1 MFTKEELKQL
11 NCCVL
16 IPTYNNAGTLRTV
29 VTDVLQYCEDVFV
42 VNDGATDNTLEIL
55 HSIAGIHVISH
66 PKNKGKGN
74 ALKTGIKAA
83 LKAGFHYA
91 ISIDSDGQH
100 YVEDIPLF
108 VQTLKENPDS
118 FIVGSRNLEQEN
130 MPGKNTF
137 ANKFSNFWFRLE
149 TGVRLTDTQCGFR
162 LYPIKKLEKMYF
174 FTGRYEFE
182 LEVLVRSAWK
192 KIPLIPLQI
201 KVYYAPEKERIS
213 HFRPLRDFTRI
224 SFLNAFF
231 VLATFLWIKPFA
243 FFRSLTKENIKTFF
257 HQNFTGS
264 PDSNL
269 RLATAVGLG
278 VFMGIVPI
286 WGYQMIVA
294 FALAHF
300 MKLNKWIVLVASN
313 ISIPPMIP
321 FILFGSYVTGGI
333 LLGNSILP
341 QFDTVSFEAVRNDLL
356 QYLLGSV
363 VFAFVCGVVSWLVS
377 FLLLFVF
384 RKNKSISNDQ

>member
-1 MFTKEELKQL
+1 MKEELKQL
-11 NCCVL
+11 NCCIL
-16 IPTYNNAGTLRTV
+16 IPTYNNAGTLRRV

-42 VNDGATDNTLEIL
+42 INDGSTDDTLEIL
-55 HSIAGIHVISH
+55 RSIPDIHVVSY
-66 PKNKGKGN
+66 PKNKNKGKGN

-83 LKAGFHYA
+83 LEAGFRYA
-91 ISIDSDGQH
+91 VSIDSDGQH
-100 YVEDIPLF
+100 FAEDIPLF
-108 VQTLKENPDS
+108 VEKLKENPDS
-118 FIVGSRNLEQEN
+118 FIVGYRNLEQEN

-149 TGVRLTDTQCGFR
+149 TGVDLTDTQCGFR
-162 LYPIKKLEKMYF
+162 LYPIKKVEKMYF
-174 FTGRYEFE
+174 FTGKYEFE
-182 LEVLVRSAWK
+182 LEVLVRMAWK
-192 KIPLIPLQI
+192 KIPLVPLQI

-224 SFLNAFF
+224 SILHTFF
-231 VLATFLWIKPFA
+231 VLAAFLWIKPFA
-243 FFRSLTKENIKTFF
+243 FFRKWTKKNIKTFF
-257 HQNFTGS
+257 RRNFTES

-269 RLATAVGLG
+269 RLATAVGFG
-278 VFMGIVPI
+278 VFMGIVPV

-333 LLGNSILP
+333 LLGNSVLP
-341 QFDTVSFEAVRNDLL
+341 QFDAISFETVRNDLL

-363 VFAFVCGVVSWLVS
+363 VFAFVCGLISWLVS
-377 FLLLFVF
+377 FLLLFAF
-384 RKNKSISNDQ
+384 RKKE

>member
-1 MFTKEELKQL
+1 MLSTIREELKQL

-16 IPTYNNAGTLRTV
+16 IPTYNNAGTLRKV

-55 HSIAGIHVISH
+55 HSIAGIHVISYS
-66 PKNKGKGN
+66 KNKGKGN
-74 ALKTGIKAA
+74 ALKAGIKAA

-108 VQTLKENPDS
+108 VQALKENPDS

-137 ANKFSNFWFRLE
+137 ANKFSNFWFHLE
-149 TGVRLTDTQCGFR
+149 TGVNLTDTQCGFR
-162 LYPIKKLEKMYF
+162 LYPMKRLEKMYF
-174 FTGRYEFE
+174 FTGKYEFE

-192 KIPLIPLQI
+192 KILLVPLQI

-224 SFLNAFF
+224 SILHTFF

-243 FFRSLTKENIKTFF
+243 FLRSLTKENIKTFF
-257 HQNFTGS
+257 RRNFTES

-269 RLATAVGLG
+269 QLATAVGFG
-278 VFMGIVPI
+278 IFMGIVPI

-321 FILFGSYVTGGI
+321 FILFGSYITGGI
-333 LLGNSILP
+333 ILSNSVLP
-341 QFDTVSFEAVRNDLL
+341 QFDAVSFETVRDDLL

-363 VFAFVCGVVSWLVS
+363 VFAFVCGVISWLVS

-384 RKNKSISNDQ
+384 RKR